1 MPLPKLKYIVVPSV
15 DFMLKQSY
23 PNTEEEDP
31 SKFVLPI
38 PQSIRVNVVC
48 RGALGSCLMTAGQ
61 MPVEFLQSDKKTDFA
76 LRFQNKIKCFQNAP
90 EIMSTQCVAIVG

>member
-1 MPLPKLKYIVVPSV
+1 
-15 DFMLKQSY
+15 
-23 PNTEEEDP
+23 
-31 SKFVLPI
+31 
-38 PQSIRVNVVC
+38 
-48 RGALGSCLMTAGQ
+48 MTAGQ